1 MLFRSIAPTHKESR
15 EVGVGIKEAHT
26 LLCYFLIFRLTG
38 CNIALQVNNKMKKT
52 LILLPLLLIVSIA
65 NGVDLIVDQSALSQY
80 GTDNY
85 LLFDGFGDGP
95 SHSVTGVD
103 EVHLWNGEEEP
114 PDNAPTDWINY
125 TQEALVYMDA

>member
-1 MLFRSIAPTHKESR
+1 MHN
-15 EVGVGIKEAHT
+15 
-26 LLCYFLIFRLTG
+26 YLIS
-38 CNIALQVNNKMKKT
+38 
-52 LILLPLLLIVSIA
+52 LPLLLIVSIA
-65 NGVDLIVDQSALSQY
+65 NSVDLIVDQSELSQY
-80 GTDNY
+80 ETDNY

-125 TQEALVYMDA
+125 TQEALVYMDTYVADGATPHHREIMGNGHPDVGGNS

>member
-1 MLFRSIAPTHKESR
+1 
-15 EVGVGIKEAHT
+15 
-26 LLCYFLIFRLTG
+26 
-38 CNIALQVNNKMKKT
+38 MKKT

-103 EVHLWNGEEEP
+103 EVHLWYGEEEP
-114 PDNAPTDWINY
+114 PDNAPTDW
-125 TQEALVYMDA
+125 